1 MWLYLS
7 IVVCIDID
15 ECILN
20 ISMCQPDSYCDNT
33 IGSYLCICNVG
44 YSGDGFINCTSK
56 STEDVSATIMH
67 GLLQISMSVNLTLM
81 TVMRMHSVMIP
92 LVPFSVPATMDTP
105 ETELFAV
112 SLASDQYNI
121 IEIRIHLHNYYMHS
135 LY

>member
-1 MWLYLS
+1 
-7 IVVCIDID
+7 
-15 ECILN
+15 
-20 ISMCQPDSYCDNT
+20 MCQPDSYCNNT
-33 IGSYLCICNVG
+33 IGSHLCICNVG

-92 LVPFSVPATMDTP
+92 LVPFSVLATMDTP